1 MLGKHRECLI
11 KPLPA
16 PPPISSKVLP
26 NLEDCW
32 PSCSTHTSDFID
44 HKTGITH
51 LTQGRAADAK
61 LNQARHNTL
70 AFVLSCDVQRHAGDR
85 QASMTGSGYLHP
97 PKDHPYLSPQRELK
111 SRYQYLDSD
120 GALLRAPEWPSPSET
135 KEEFIPFEELVTGS
149 GAAKL
154 MQNKVDC
161 QERITDNRKTH
172 FQFGSDDDPKHTEQH
187 DQFVSSLHLD
197 PALPAEKKARTQI
210 LLCPPKVRKHF
221 AFFAC
226 LMEST
231 EITEQGR
238 FGVSEPLL
246 QDKVA
251 IIQHQMQ
258 QLNQQ
263 RSGRISTDD
272 LKSVLAKL
280 GLDMEEKTLEK
291 LLDMCDRST
300 GLVDYQKFVKYMT
313 KVSLISSGNKPSTTS
328 VMRVDF
334 CPPEQRRLTSA
345 QLRTIEMSKKISP
358 VTVNSHYFHKYN
370 SGAPRL
376 STTAQDFVQPDRI
389 TGNSRLSV

>member
-1 MLGKHRECLI
+1 MQ
-11 KPLPA
+11 
-16 PPPISSKVLP
+16 VT
-26 NLEDCW
+26 D
-32 PSCSTHTSDFID
+32 
-44 HKTGITH
+44 
-51 LTQGRAADAK
+51 
-61 LNQARHNTL
+61 RH
-70 AFVLSCDVQRHAGDR
+70 Q
-85 QASMTGSGYLHP
+85 
-97 PKDHPYLSPQRELK
+97 
-111 SRYQYLDSD
+111 
-120 GALLRAPEWPSPSET
+120 
-135 KEEFIPFEELVTGS
+135 EEFIPFEELVTGS

-197 PALPAEKKARTQI
+197 PALPAAGKRIGPEHKYSHAH
-210 LLCPPKVRKHF
+210 P
-221 AFFAC
+221 
-226 LMEST
+226 S

-238 FGVSEPLL
+238 FGVSEPVL

-313 KVSLISSGNKPSTTS
+313 KDSLISSGNKPSTTS

-334 CPPEQRRLTSA
+334 CPPEQRRLTSV
-345 QLRTIEMSKKISP
+345 QLRTIEMSEKIAP

-370 SGAPRL
+370 SGAPLL
-376 STTAQDFVQPDRI
+376 STTAQDFVRPDRI